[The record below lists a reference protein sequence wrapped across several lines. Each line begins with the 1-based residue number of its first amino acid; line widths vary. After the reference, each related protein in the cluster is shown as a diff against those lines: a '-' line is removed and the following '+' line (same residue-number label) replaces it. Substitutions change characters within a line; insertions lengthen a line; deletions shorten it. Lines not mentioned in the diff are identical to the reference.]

1 TPRRWRPAS
10 IAAPRRAQSPPTQ
23 EASTIA
29 HGGTVTEATPGRE
42 DLAEKASEFLLGV
55 LAMIQFPR
63 AARRTVRSIDAR
75 TRQATVLAVALG
87 LGVILLWNQFVHN
100 ATGIDSDLASAATAS
115 TEAD

>member
-1 TPRRWRPAS
+1 M
-10 IAAPRRAQSPPTQ
+10 
-23 EASTIA
+23 
-29 HGGTVTEATPGRE
+29 TEATPDRE

-115 TEAD
+115 TEADVAGDRR